1 MTVCPK
7 DCPSAQIHYF
17 PSGER
22 KTIFPRKN
30 SRKQRSPR
38 RIDSPFNVKIEKKAD
53 DVGTVPTEIA
63 IKNLVLKRKLNLPNG
78 ILQEQSSDDKK
89 AKRTKC
95 SKKTKIRRKRK
106 RGQRKSSTFKLKGT
120 QSLNDKAQEELSLVT
135 NLDRACTPEDTNQ
148 EEFLSLF
155 GLLKMSQKQS

>member
-1 MTVCPK
+1 M
-7 DCPSAQIHYF
+7 
-17 PSGER
+17 
-22 KTIFPRKN
+22 
-30 SRKQRSPR
+30 
-38 RIDSPFNVKIEKKAD
+38 
-53 DVGTVPTEIA
+53 
-63 IKNLVLKRKLNLPNG
+63 KRKLNLPNG

-89 AKRTKC
+89 AKGTKC
-95 SKKTKIRRKRK
+95 SKKTKIRRKRI

-120 QSLNDKAQEELSLVT
+120 QSLNDKAQEELSPVT